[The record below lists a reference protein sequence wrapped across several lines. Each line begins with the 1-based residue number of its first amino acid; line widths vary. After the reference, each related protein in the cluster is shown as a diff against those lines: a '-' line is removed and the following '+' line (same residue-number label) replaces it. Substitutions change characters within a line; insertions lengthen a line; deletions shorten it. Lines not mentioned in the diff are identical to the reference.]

1 MSKKLLTALLVL
13 VVVVLAMALLMLVIP
28 RHRQNDAS
36 ESSAE
41 SLAETELLVIPDSM
55 PEGISF
61 SIPEGFTET
70 SSRFYQKYYVKDD
83 ASIIVTGEQM
93 EYGVPT
99 VDDYTQKVI
108 EQYEE
113 TAEDFLLTADETF
126 TVSGTPAHLL
136 EFTYAI
142 SGDDARQEFG
152 CTTAIMIYNDRSYLI
167 TCKSRLENYEKYR
180 EYFRMMMNTVSL
192 SDVPERD
199 AENLMPDE
207 SAAAEKPAE
216 TVQP

>member
-1 MSKKLLTALLVL
+1 MYKKLLTALLVL
-13 VVVVLAMALLMLVIP
+13 VIVVLAMALLILVIP
-28 RHRQNDAS
+28 RNKRTAGT

-41 SLAETELLVIPDSM
+41 SLADTEMLVIPDSM

-93 EYGVPT
+93 EFGVPN
-99 VDDYTQKVI
+99 VNDYTQKVLA
-108 EQYEE
+108 QYEE
-113 TAEDFLLTADETF
+113 TAEDFQLTSDEEF

-142 SGDDARQEFG
+142 SGDETRQEFG
-152 CTTAIMIYNDRSYLI
+152 CTTAIMIYDDRSYLI
-167 TCKSRLENYEKYR
+167 TCKSRIENYANYR
-180 EYFRMMMNTVSL
+180 EYFRMMMNTVQL
-192 SDVPERD
+192 TDVPDRNPE
-199 AENLMPDE
+199 EVPSE
-207 SAAAEKPAE
+207 AAAETAVSAE